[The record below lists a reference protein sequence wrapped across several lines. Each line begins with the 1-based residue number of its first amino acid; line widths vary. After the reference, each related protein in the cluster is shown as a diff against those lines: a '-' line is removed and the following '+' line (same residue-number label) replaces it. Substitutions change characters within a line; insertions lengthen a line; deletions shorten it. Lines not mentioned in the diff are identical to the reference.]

1 MEAILAANTGEE
13 PTILDLALCQ
23 RDRLRGLAHLCDLAR
38 QHEGAFG
45 DNGDGII
52 QLLRDAVKAANELI
66 ERIDAEGARND

>member
-1 MEAILAANTGEE
+1 MATNTGEQ

-23 RDRLRGLAHLCDLAR
+23 RDRLRGLAHLCDLAH

-45 DNGDGII
+45 DTGDGIV

-66 ERIDAEGARND
+66 ERIDAEGASDERA